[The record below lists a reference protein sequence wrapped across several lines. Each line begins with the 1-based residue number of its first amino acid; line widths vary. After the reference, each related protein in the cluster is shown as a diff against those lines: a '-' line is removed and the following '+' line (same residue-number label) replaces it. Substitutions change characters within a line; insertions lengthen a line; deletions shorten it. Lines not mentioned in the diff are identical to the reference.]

1 MFRVISG
8 TLNPRIALFFM
19 MAMVFSPGMFHSSVA
34 FLPSSFA
41 MYTTM
46 LGMAAFMNWKGG
58 LKTAQGI
65 FWFSLGGIL
74 GWPFAIALS
83 APFLLEE
90 LIFAI
95 LSRGDALTDA
105 IMRFIRG
112 FVAGLLVLVGCNS
125 YPISFSDALTDHSYL
140 NF

>member
-1 MFRVISG
+1 MFRVVSG

-19 MAMVFSPGMFHSSVA
+19 MAMVFSPGMFNASAA

-58 LKTAQGI
+58 LKTTQGI
-65 FWFSLGGIL
+65 VWFAVGGIL
-74 GWPFAIALS
+74 GWPFSIALC
-83 APFLLEE
+83 APFLFEE
-90 LIFAI
+90 LIFAS
-95 LSRGDALTDA
+95 LSNKDAFIDA

-112 FVAGLLVLVGCNS
+112 FVAGLLVLVRYNLFILGAFPNLS
-125 YPISFSDALTDHSYL
+125 QAS
-140 NF
+140 